1 MAAPSIPTRMYAC
14 ERDLSRH
21 ELELV
26 DHEKRI
32 ITGERRVDVI
42 YARVAIYA
50 TLGAFLGGG
59 AVSIASAL
67 LNGH

>member
-1 MAAPSIPTRMYAC
+1 MMAAPSVPTRMYAV

-26 DHEKRI
+26 DHDKRLNV
-32 ITGERRVDVI
+32 TERRVDVI

-50 TLGAFLGGG
+50 TIGAFVGGG
-59 AVSIASAL
+59 AVTIASSL
-67 LNGH
+67 LH